1 MMSLMKVLFSLYAKA
16 DTILD
21 DIDPDSF
28 EFEDFSSVEELV
40 RHTRDVEG
48 SADYYAGNLIYDPD
62 AEFDQATVELSTGI
76 WYHFILSIFLDTSD
90 IFDRQIIGF

>member
-1 MMSLMKVLFSLYAKA
+1 MMISMKVLFSLYAKA

-21 DIDPDSF
+21 DIDPESF
-28 EFEDFSSVEELV
+28 EFEDFSSVKELV

-48 SADYYAGNLIYDPD
+48 SADYFAGNLIYDPD
-62 AEFDQATVELSTGI
+62 AEFDKATVELSTGI

-90 IFDRQIIGF
+90 IFDRQIIDF

>member
-1 MMSLMKVLFSLYAKA
+1 MKVLFSLYAKA

-40 RHTRDVEG
+40 RHTRDAEG
-48 SADYYAGNLIYDPD
+48 SADYFAGNLIYDPD

-76 WYHFILSIFLDTSD
+76 WYHFILSTFLRY
-90 IFDRQIIGF
+90 I

>member
-1 MMSLMKVLFSLYAKA
+1 MKVLFSLYAKA

-21 DIDPDSF
+21 DIDPNIF

-62 AEFDQATVELSTGI
+62 AEFDQATAELIVSAF
-76 WYHFILSIFLDTSD
+76 WYFFILGIFSAGIHLTYL
-90 IFDRQIIGF
+90 IGRL

>member
-1 MMSLMKVLFSLYAKA
+1 MINLIKVLFSLYAKA

-62 AEFDQATVELSTGI
+62 AEFDQATAELIISTI
-76 WYHFILSIFLDTSD
+76 WY
-90 IFDRQIIGF
+90 